1 MSNSF
6 NPGLEQT
13 ISMSREKL
21 ENYLDDLGAIL
32 ELGSGYLTYDFN
44 EQGDYDVKMDFG
56 NFSDD
61 VSEIQIDIDSS
72 FLHAGSMGEY
82 VVELGNLY
90 NYMNI
95 FHYGIVISNLS
106 LAPTKNNLEISSWV
120 SFCSDYEKFEEQGA
134 GSLVPTTEQQE
145 RFNNYLDDI
154 SEVGEQT
161 AGAKFT
167 KIIEEM
173 FV

>member
-1 MSNSF
+1 MMNSY
-6 NPGLEQT
+6 NSGLEQT
-13 ISMSREKL
+13 ISLSREKL
-21 ENYLDDLGAIL
+21 ENYLDDLSAIF
-32 ELGSGYLTYDFN
+32 EVSSGSLSYDFN
-44 EQGDYDVKMDFG
+44 EEGDYDVKMDFG
-56 NFSDD
+56 NLSEE
-61 VSEIQIDIDSS
+61 VSEVQIQIDGS
-72 FLHAGSMGEY
+72 FLHADSMGEF

-95 FHYGIVISNLS
+95 FHYGIVVSNLS
-106 LAPTKNNLEISSWV
+106 VAGTSSLEISSWV
-120 SFCSDYEKFEEQGA
+120 TFCGDYERYEEQGA
-134 GSLVPTTEQQE
+134 GSITPTSEQQE

-167 KIIEEM
+167 KVLEEM